1 MTVSEPLRLAIFD
14 CDGTLVDSQ
23 HSIVAS
29 MNAAFEA
36 HAYTRVSTLDQT
48 IDNQLI
54 ELRDH
59 CSKMGWEV
67 VKEYADEGLSGTLSR
82 DKRPALNSLIK
93 DAYRKRFDSVVCW
106 DISRIGRSMKELILF
121 LSDMKDRGIGI
132 CSVRQGFD
140 TSTSMGEIMFQ
151 FVGILSSWEREMIR
165 ERTLAGLERAKS
177 EGKTLGRRK
186 VTNDTMTAKILE
198 LRTAKK
204 SIREIASEVGVSRGT
219 VSNVLKVA

>member
-1 MTVSEPLRLAIFD
+1 MGRKVAI
-14 CDGTLVDSQ
+14 
-23 HSIVAS
+23 
-29 MNAAFEA
+29 
-36 HAYTRVSTLDQT
+36 YTRVSTLDQT
-48 IDNQLI
+48 IDNQLL

-82 DKRPALNSLIK
+82 DKRPALNALIK

-121 LSDMKDRGIGI
+121 LSDMKDKDIGI

-140 TSTSMGEIMFQ
+140 TSTTMGEIMFQ

-177 EGKTLGRRK
+177 QGKTLGRKK
-186 VTNDTMTAKILE
+186 VTNDTMTARILE
-198 LRTAKK
+198 LRTSKK
-204 SIREIASEVGVSRGT
+204 TIRDIASEVGVSVGT
-219 VSNVLKVA
+219 VSNTLKVA

>member
-1 MTVSEPLRLAIFD
+1 MVRRVAI
-14 CDGTLVDSQ
+14 
-23 HSIVAS
+23 
-29 MNAAFEA
+29 
-36 HAYTRVSTLDQT
+36 YTRVSTLDQT

-54 ELRDH
+54 ELREH
-59 CSKMGWEV
+59 CSKMGWEI

-82 DKRPALNSLIK
+82 EKRPALNSLIK
-93 DAYRKRFDSVVCW
+93 DAYRKKFDSVVCW
-106 DISRIGRSMKELILF
+106 DFSRLGRSMKELILF
-121 LSDMKDRGIGI
+121 LSDMKDKGVGI

-165 ERTLAGLERAKS
+165 ERTLAGLERARR

-186 VTNDTMTAKILE
+186 VTNDTMTAKIIE
-198 LRTAKK
+198 LRSAKK
-204 SIREIASEVGVSRGT
+204 SIRAIASEVGVSRGT

>member
-1 MTVSEPLRLAIFD
+1 MTRKVVI
-14 CDGTLVDSQ
+14 
-23 HSIVAS
+23 
-29 MNAAFEA
+29 
-36 HAYTRVSTLDQT
+36 YTRVSTLDQT

-54 ELRDH
+54 ELREH
-59 CSKMGWEV
+59 CSRMGWEI

-121 LSDMKDRGIGI
+121 LSDMKDRRIGI

-165 ERTLAGLERAKS
+165 ERTLAGLERAKR

-186 VTNDTMTAKILE
+186 VTNDTMTAKIIE
-198 LRTAKK
+198 LRNDKK

-219 VSNVLKVA
+219 VNNILKVA

>member
-1 MTVSEPLRLAIFD
+1 MTKK
-14 CDGTLVDSQ
+14 
-23 HSIVAS
+23 VAL
-29 MNAAFEA
+29 
-36 HAYTRVSTLDQT
+36 YCRVSTLDQT

-177 EGKTLGRRK
+177 QGKTLGRRK
-186 VTNDTMTAKILE
+186 VTNETMTAKIVE

-204 SIREIASEVGVSRGT
+204 TIRQIASEVGVSVGT
-219 VSNVLKVA
+219 VSNTLKVA

>member
-1 MTVSEPLRLAIFD
+1 MTKKVVI
-14 CDGTLVDSQ
+14 
-23 HSIVAS
+23 
-29 MNAAFEA
+29 
-36 HAYTRVSTLDQT
+36 YTRVSTLDQT

-59 CSKMGWEV
+59 CSKMGWEI

-177 EGKTLGRRK
+177 QGKTLGRRK
-186 VTNDTMTAKILE
+186 VTNDTMTAKIIE
-198 LRTAKK
+198 LRSAKK
-204 SIREIASEVGVSRGT
+204 SIRQIASEVGVSVGT
-219 VSNVLKVA
+219 VSNTLKVA

>member
-1 MTVSEPLRLAIFD
+1 MTTKVAI
-14 CDGTLVDSQ
+14 
-23 HSIVAS
+23 
-29 MNAAFEA
+29 
-36 HAYTRVSTLDQT
+36 YTRVSTLDQT

-59 CSKMGWEV
+59 CSRMGWEV

-106 DISRIGRSMKELILF
+106 DISRIGRSMKELVLF

-140 TSTSMGEIMFQ
+140 TSTSMGEMMFQ

-165 ERTLAGLERAKS
+165 ERTLAGLDRAKR

-186 VTNDTMTAKILE
+186 VTNDNMTAKILE
-198 LRTAKK
+198 LRNEKK
-204 SIREIASEVGVSRGT
+204 SIRDIASDVGVSIGT

>member
-1 MTVSEPLRLAIFD
+1 MTKKVVI
-14 CDGTLVDSQ
+14 
-23 HSIVAS
+23 
-29 MNAAFEA
+29 
-36 HAYTRVSTLDQT
+36 YTRVSTLDQT

-59 CSKMGWEV
+59 CSRMEWEV
-67 VKEYADEGLSGTLSR
+67 VMEYADEGLSGTLSR
-82 DKRPALNSLIK
+82 EKRPALNSLIK

-106 DISRIGRSMKELILF
+106 DISRIGRSMKELVLF
-121 LSDMKDRGIGI
+121 LSDMKDRNVGI

-177 EGKTLGRRK
+177 QGKTLGRKK
-186 VTNDTMTAKILE
+186 VTNDTMTARILE

-204 SIREIASEVGVSRGT
+204 SIRQIASEVGVSRGT
-219 VSNVLKVA
+219 VSNVLQVA

>member
-1 MTVSEPLRLAIFD
+1 MTKKVVI
-14 CDGTLVDSQ
+14 
-23 HSIVAS
+23 
-29 MNAAFEA
+29 
-36 HAYTRVSTLDQT
+36 YTRVSTLDQT
-48 IDNQLI
+48 IDNQLL

-82 DKRPALNSLIK
+82 EKRPALNSLIK

-177 EGKTLGRRK
+177 QGKILGRRK
-186 VTNDTMTAKILE
+186 VTNDKITAQIVE
-198 LRTAKK
+198 LRNEKK
-204 SIREIASEVGVSRGT
+204 SIRAIASEVGVSIGT
-219 VSNVLKVA
+219 VSNTLKVA

>member
-1 MTVSEPLRLAIFD
+1 MVCKVAI
-14 CDGTLVDSQ
+14 
-23 HSIVAS
+23 
-29 MNAAFEA
+29 
-36 HAYTRVSTLDQT
+36 YTRVSTLDQT
-48 IDNQLI
+48 IDNQLL

-59 CSKMGWEV
+59 CSKMGWEI

-121 LSDMKDRGIGI
+121 LSDMKDRGVGI

-140 TSTSMGEIMFQ
+140 TSTTMGEMMFQ

-165 ERTLAGLERAKS
+165 ERTLAGLDRARS
-177 EGKTLGRRK
+177 EGKTLGRKK
-186 VTNDTMTAKILE
+186 VITDEITSKIVN
-198 LRTAKK
+198 LRSIGR
-204 SIREIASEVGVSRGT
+204 SIRDIASEVGVSRGT
-219 VSNVLKVA
+219 VSNVLN

>member
-1 MTVSEPLRLAIFD
+1 MTKKVVI
-14 CDGTLVDSQ
+14 
-23 HSIVAS
+23 
-29 MNAAFEA
+29 
-36 HAYTRVSTLDQT
+36 YTRVSTLDQT

-59 CSKMGWEV
+59 CSKMGWEI

-165 ERTLAGLERAKS
+165 ERTRAGLERARR

-186 VTNDTMTAKILE
+186 VTNDRMTATIIE
-198 LRTAKK
+198 LRNDKK

-219 VSNVLKVA
+219 VNNVLKAA

>member
-1 MTVSEPLRLAIFD
+1 MGRKVAI
-14 CDGTLVDSQ
+14 
-23 HSIVAS
+23 
-29 MNAAFEA
+29 
-36 HAYTRVSTLDQT
+36 YTRVSTLDQT

-59 CSKMGWEV
+59 CSRMEWEV

-82 DKRPALNSLIK
+82 EKRPALNALIK

-106 DISRIGRSMKELILF
+106 DISRIGRSMKELVLF
-121 LSDMKDRGIGI
+121 LSDMKDRNVGI

-186 VTNDTMTAKILE
+186 VTNETMTAKILE

>member
-1 MTVSEPLRLAIFD
+1 MTKKVGI
-14 CDGTLVDSQ
+14 
-23 HSIVAS
+23 
-29 MNAAFEA
+29 
-36 HAYTRVSTLDQT
+36 YTRVSTLDQT

-59 CSKMGWEV
+59 CSRMGWEI

-165 ERTLAGLERAKS
+165 ERTLAGLERARR
-177 EGKTLGRRK
+177 EGKTLGRKK
-186 VTNDTMTAKILE
+186 VTDDTMTAKIIE
-198 LRTAKK
+198 LRSANR
-204 SIREIASEVGVSRGT
+204 SIRDIASEVGVSIGT
-219 VSNVLKVA
+219 VSNTLKVA